1 MSNVWLRP
9 LFKTV
14 RITSHFAHIEKN
26 DGPSS
31 VRLTASH
38 SARAT
43 CAPDMAHKMWH
54 GTILHSGRPN
64 RIESRVELPPVLST
78 RSYRPRV
85 PFAQP
90 ARAPP
95 VEASSGSPLFCFLK
109 YFGRKEVRIIN
120 LAQEEFDETYTAH
133 KRVTPLLR
141 TYCVS
146 LCSGNG
152 KIRSI
157 REYISFYRSTG
168 ML

>member
-85 PFAQP
+85 PLRAAS
-90 ARAPP
+90 ARTT
-95 VEASSGSPLFCFLK
+95 ASSPPAAGSSRAAGLSANQQRASTVGLLF
-109 YFGRKEVRIIN
+109 
-120 LAQEEFDETYTAH
+120 
-133 KRVTPLLR
+133 
-141 TYCVS
+141 
-146 LCSGNG
+146 
-152 KIRSI
+152 KIFWTQR
-157 REYISFYRSTG
+157 G
-168 ML
+168 